1 MSQQASEEYNPN
13 FLGLP
18 PEFCDQARAAAA
30 VIPVPYDGA
39 TTWVKGAKDGPRA
52 ILEASLQLELFDI
65 ETATEPYRRGIAT
78 LPPLL
83 FDGSATALADQVA
96 TEVAAVLDR
105 QQLPIVLGG
114 DHSVSIGAIREVA
127 RRFAGVSILQLD
139 AHADTRETYAN
150 STHNHA
156 CVMAR
161 AREWC
166 PIVQVGIRSIDS
178 SEVRQLDRERVFFAH
193 EIRRQPE
200 QGWIERAVDL
210 LSEDVYVTIDLDA
223 FDPSVIPATGT
234 PEPGGLTWYD
244 VTALLG
250 RLVNHRRVVAFDVTE
265 LCPAPAHHASAFT
278 AAKLVYRFLAMIFA
292 KETSLLPSQN
302 ASEDERSDD
311 TRI

>member
-1 MSQQASEEYNPN
+1 MSASSGAAHDAN

-18 PEFCDQARAAAA
+18 PQFCDPARAAAA
-30 VIPVPYDGA
+30 VIPVPYDAA
-39 TTWVKGAKDGPRA
+39 TTWVKGAKQGPQA

-65 ETATEPYRRGIAT
+65 ETGTEPYRRGIAT

-83 FDGSATALADQVA
+83 FDGSPTMLADHVAAEVA
-96 TEVAAVLDR
+96 TVLDR
-105 QQLPIVLGG
+105 KQLPIVLGG
-114 DHSVSIGAIREVA
+114 DHSVSIGAIREAA
-127 RRFAGVSILQLD
+127 RRFSGVSVLQLD

-178 SEVRQLDRERVFFAH
+178 SEIGRLDRDRVFFAH
-193 EIRRQPE
+193 EIRDQPKRS
-200 QGWIERAVDL
+200 WIERAIDL

-244 VTALLG
+244 VTSLLS
-250 RLVNHRRVVAFDVTE
+250 RVAKRRRVVAFDVTE
-265 LCPAPAHHASAFT
+265 LCPVPVHHASAFT

-292 KETSLLPSQN
+292 NGTLLPFQDS
-302 ASEDERSDD
+302 SENKRSND
-311 TRI
+311 TRV